1 MKKIYTQLE
10 KAKQEFAEYK
20 KTELNRIELSLVDDA
35 KKIVKAGKELDKK
48 LISAFKPF
56 KKIEAEYGKVYA
68 KILDFLDDT
77 KGMVQD
83 GEQIQK
89 EALDMY
95 RKLEKGAKDLG
106 TDVTD
111 IPVANQLDE
120 IGVNLEDSINDIRNA
135 RRDAEEV

>member
-1 MKKIYTQLE
+1 
-10 KAKQEFAEYK
+10 
-20 KTELNRIELSLVDDA
+20 
-35 KKIVKAGKELDKK
+35 
-48 LISAFKPF
+48 
-56 KKIEAEYGKVYA
+56 
-68 KILDFLDDT
+68 
-77 KGMVQD
+77 MVQD